1 MTKDYEDVLLNNSS
15 YVGDDGRETPELGEL
30 PEEET
35 NEDQDDE

>member
-1 MTKDYEDVLLNNSS
+1 MKDYIDVVLENSS

-35 NEDQDDE
+35 NEDDE